1 MELIKCICIQHFN
14 SFFIYQTKTNE
25 MQKKKKYY
33 GKINFD
39 SSVVFAS
46 SLLFPLKDGILD
58 NASEK
63 MQPDPHVF
71 YFKSR
76 VHVI

>member
-1 MELIKCICIQHFN
+1 MHLHSAFQFVFYLPEKDKLNAK
-14 SFFIYQTKTNE
+14 
-25 MQKKKKYY
+25 KKKKYY